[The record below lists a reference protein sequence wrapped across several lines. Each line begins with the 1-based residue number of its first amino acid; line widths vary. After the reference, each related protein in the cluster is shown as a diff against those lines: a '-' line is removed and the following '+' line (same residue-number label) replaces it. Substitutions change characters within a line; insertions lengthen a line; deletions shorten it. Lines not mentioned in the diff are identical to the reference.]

1 MSAALSYFHLRLG
14 LSAYKQLKITQKK
27 EYKYKMMK
35 TTLCLCQILTPSK
48 AHEVDSETRRICSTA
63 VNGFDLNPALSA
75 LFSVVLF
82 AEVLFYEMFF
92 SELLLFVQLFSEVL
106 C

>member
-1 MSAALSYFHLRLG
+1 
-14 LSAYKQLKITQKK
+14 
-27 EYKYKMMK
+27 MMM
-35 TTLCLCQILTPSK
+35 TTLYHLLTPTK
-48 AHEVDSETRRICSTA
+48 AHGVDSKTRRICSTA

-82 AEVLFYEMFF
+82 SEVLFYEMFF
-92 SELLLFVQLFSEVL
+92 SELLPFAELFSEVL